1 MSLASSLRRHL
12 LTGTLVLVPVAVTLW
27 LVFLIASFVVKTLH
41 LRIFRLEYLE
51 VLPESVWLR
60 ALLSAAFEV
69 GNFLTGLVITLV
81 LIALVGVLVRTLIG
95 KRLIAFWES
104 IIGRIPFIRG
114 IYGAAKQLTEA
125 VLMTGEKS
133 FSRVV
138 LIEYPRKG
146 LYCIGFVTGQTGGE
160 VATKF
165 EGKKM
170 LNIFVP
176 STPNPTTGYY
186 MILPE
191 SDVIPLD
198 ISAEDAFR
206 MIISGGLS
214 IPENHV
220 NSKG

>member
-1 MSLASSLRRHL
+1 MSLGSSLRRHL
-12 LTGTLVLVPVAVTLW
+12 LTGILVLVPVAVTLW
-27 LVFLIASFVVKTLH
+27 LVFLIAGFVVRTLH

-51 VLPESVWLR
+51 ILPESAFLR
-60 ALLSAAFEV
+60 GLLAAALEL
-69 GNFLTGLVITLV
+69 GNFLTGLVITFA
-81 LIALVGVLVRTLIG
+81 LIAIVGVLVRTIIG
-95 KRLIAFWES
+95 KRLIAFWER

-114 IYGAAKQLTEA
+114 IYSAAKQLTEA

-133 FSRVV
+133 FLRVV
-138 LIEYPRKG
+138 LLEYPRKG
-146 LYCIGFVTGQTGGE
+146 LYCIGFVTGQTRGE
-160 VATKF
+160 VAGKF

-191 SDVIPLD
+191 SDVIPLE

-220 NSKG
+220 NAEK